1 MKWLNCE
8 KMKVPFGSELR
19 VELLSIVFV
28 AAMVLDSS
36 SANVVAINQAPIADA
51 GSSRYAAVDAV
62 ILDGTGSYDP
72 DESGLLIYTWQQV
85 SGPSVTITDANTAN
99 STISDFVQTD
109 EIQECEFELLVSDGE
124 LTSLPDTV
132 KVIIVPDFVTNRLI
146 HLNPPFDPNKPTWIY
161 IGGLGGCNNVGSYP
175 SWFLDYPEGY
185 IGDVILYEK
194 VNHIFF
200 KQFHLSSFTIRQI
213 GDEFIVYLSSQAPDY
228 KQPIQSHGG
237 SAGGQPAIDIGIYL
251 NETYADTRYAVNR
264 VSLFDATGWTCR
276 DFSECIDRFLASA
289 VDGEQCWIDSY
300 QSTLPHHFP
309 ANKISVGFH
318 SNVLTIWF
326 DAANT
331 SSYSSSYLHALP
343 DQFYGNSLINSNLQE
358 FNHGVVA
365 GPYWSVI
372 GPGKNLQLA
381 STPGVETYK
390 FTWYGDATSGYM
402 DFFDEPNHPGQL
414 PEPVTLVG
422 PIDVGDTNGGVLT
435 CQESENAVGY
445 QLLFGSDPHRVMD
458 YIVVSDTPAP
468 PEDVTTTLPFNQ
480 TWWTVKARDEYGS
493 TIYADPK
500 LISAFNLTFP
510 ITNLGLGQ
518 KYGFIQDAI
527 NQATMGDE
535 IVLNEGTYYE
545 NIDFKGKNL
554 TLRSTDPNDPNVV
567 ANTVIFG
574 SNRGPTITFSS
585 SDNRDRSG
593 VLNGLKITGGTVGI
607 SCCDTSPIIKNCVVE
622 SNGPSSIVFWFG
634 YEPLIIGCNISGQI
648 TIDNNDPTLIAL
660 WKLDETEGD
669 VAHDSIGENE
679 GTLHGEPIWQS
690 TGGIVD
696 GAIELD
702 GIDDY
707 IGTPCV
713 LPRQPDAF
721 SIFAWIKGGA
731 AGQVILSQQANR
743 SDWLAIDATAGSLK
757 TELMFIGKPKQILLS
772 QAVITDN
779 NWHRVGLVWDGSN
792 RILYVDDIEVASD
805 TYPSGSLI
813 GDLQIGAG
821 NKLEE
826 GSFWSGLIDDVRI
839 YNRAVT
845 P

>member
-85 SGPSVTITDANTAN
+85 SGPSVTINDANTATP
-99 STISDFVQTD
+99 TISDFVQTD
-109 EIQECEFELLVSDGE
+109 EIQECQFELLVSDGE
-124 LTSLPDTV
+124 LTSLPDIV
-132 KVIIVPDFVTNRLI
+132 KVIIVPDFGTNKLI

-161 IGGLGGCNNVGSYP
+161 IGGLGGCNNVGSNP

-185 IGDVILYEK
+185 VGDVILYEK

-200 KQFHLSSFTIRQI
+200 KQFNLSPVTIRQI
-213 GDEFIVYLSSQAPDY
+213 SDMFIVYLSSQAPDY

-251 NETYADTRYAVNR
+251 NETYADARYAVNR

-309 ANKISVGFH
+309 AKISVGFH
-318 SNVLTIWF
+318 PNVLTIWF
-326 DAANT
+326 AAANT
-331 SSYSSSYLHALP
+331 SSESSYLHALP

-390 FTWYGDATSGYM
+390 FTWYGNASSGYM
-402 DFFDEPNHPGQL
+402 DFYDESNHPGKL

-567 ANTVIFG
+567 ANTFING
-574 SNRGPTITFSS
+574 SNRGPTIQL
-585 SDNRDRSG
+585 SDNLSANC
-593 VLNGLKITGGTVGI
+593 LLAGLTITGGTVSI
-607 SCCDTSPIIKNCVVE
+607 SCSGAATTIQNCTVGQDGSIAIEYLEFSEPTIID
-622 SNGPSSIVFWFG
+622 
-634 YEPLIIGCNISGQI
+634 CNILGQI
-648 TIDNNDPTLIAL
+648 NELIDPTLIAH
-660 WKLDETEGD
+660 WPLDETGGNI
-669 VAHDSIGENE
+669 AQDSIGEND
-679 GTLHGEPIWQS
+679 GTLHGEPLWQPE
-690 TGGIVD
+690 GGVID

-702 GIDDY
+702 GFDDY
-707 IGTPCV
+707 ISTPFIIN
-713 LPRQPDAF
+713 PYEENF
-721 SIFAWIKGGA
+721 SVFAWIKGGTP
-731 AGQVILSQQANR
+731 GQVIISQQNGANWLSADPLNGCLMTDKGSGR
-743 SDWLAIDATAGSLK
+743 SK
-757 TELMFIGKPKQILLS
+757 ELIS
-772 QAVITDN
+772 EVVITDGY
-779 NWHRVGLVWDGSN
+779 WHRIGLVWDGSN
-792 RILYVDDIEVASD
+792 RKLYVDGVAVAED
-805 TYPSGSLI
+805 TQPGLDGSQMGLYI
-813 GDLQIGAG
+813 GCDKGMEPG
-821 NKLEE
+821 T
-826 GSFWSGLIDDVRI
+826 FFSGLIDDVRI
-839 YNRAVT
+839 YNRAVN